1 MDSTS
6 CYSHRRN
13 VSYYDN
19 GKPDM
24 LQRQPPNC
32 AHVLVLCIWPYI
44 NPSMLGGMFN
54 VQEVMIGAL

>member
-6 CYSHRRN
+6 YYRHRRN

-44 NPSMLGGMFN
+44 NPSMLGGD
-54 VQEVMIGAL
+54 A

>member
-6 CYSHRRN
+6 CYIRRRN
-13 VSYYDN
+13 VSRCDN

-24 LQRQPPNC
+24 LQRLPLNC

-44 NPSMLGGMFN
+44 NPSMLG
-54 VQEVMIGAL
+54 